1 MLFSKEIDGWD
12 CWGKLFCDLETFA
25 PLCREIL
32 AKENLGNPKL
42 GRLTPGTNAV
52 FSAGHYVLKIF
63 APKETGLNTTTDFY
77 VEQQMLFFAAQLQIH
92 TPRLIAFGEL
102 QDRYH
107 FRYLVL
113 ERVKGFPG
121 DRLFTL
127 EKSQQSR
134 ILEALVKD
142 MLRLHAGVP
151 EKPLRQWLTSPVPA
165 QNNPRWEKIS
175 PGLRKELFS
184 LTEEAIPMQVVLV
197 PVHGDLT
204 RDNLILSLDET
215 QQAQLIWIDFAD
227 SHLAPECYELP
238 PVVFELLMGDRK
250 MVRLFYD
257 IYCGYCGIR
266 SRKSFLEQL
275 VLGLAIH
282 DFGADILKSYFSR
295 CHKGQRVDSVKSLM
309 DLLDGDF
316 F

>member
-1 MLFSKEIDGWD
+1 
-12 CWGKLFCDLETFA
+12 
-25 PLCREIL
+25 
-32 AKENLGNPKL
+32 
-42 GRLTPGTNAV
+42 
-52 FSAGHYVLKIF
+52 
-63 APKETGLNTTTDFY
+63 
-77 VEQQMLFFAAQLQIH
+77 
-92 TPRLIAFGEL
+92 
-102 QDRYH
+102 
-107 FRYLVL
+107 
-113 ERVKGFPG
+113 
-121 DRLFTL
+121 
-127 EKSQQSR
+127 
-134 ILEALVKD
+134 
-142 MLRLHAGVP
+142 
-151 EKPLRQWLTSPVPA
+151 
-165 QNNPRWEKIS
+165 
-175 PGLRKELFS
+175 
-184 LTEEAIPMQVVLV
+184 MQAVLV

-227 SHLAPECYELP
+227 ATWSPNARAASSG
-238 PVVFELLMGDRK
+238 FELLMGDRK